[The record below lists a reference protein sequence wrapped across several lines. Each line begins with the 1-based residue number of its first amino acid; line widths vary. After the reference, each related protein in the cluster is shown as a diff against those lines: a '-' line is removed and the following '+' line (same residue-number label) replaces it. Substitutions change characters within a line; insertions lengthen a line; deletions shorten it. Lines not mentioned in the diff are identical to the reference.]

1 MIFVTGDCHGDY
13 GRFKTR
19 AFLKQ
24 TELNKEDYVIV
35 CGDFGYW
42 KDTPDQNYWLDWL
55 NDKSFTTL
63 WVDGNHENFDM
74 LKEIEVV
81 KWKGGK
87 VQFIRPSIIHLMRGQ
102 VFTIDDCK
110 IFAFGGAQSHD
121 IDGGVLD
128 LDDPNF
134 KKKQQGLDL
143 TRQNY
148 RINHV
153 SWWQEEQP
161 SPEEMEEGV
170 RNLEAHQNK
179 VDYIITHDCAA
190 DTKIFVNKYPKDEN
204 DYLSNYLLQIKEKMD
219 FKKWYFGHHHQDK
232 AINNKEIA
240 IYKRIIQ
247 IW

>member
-13 GRFKTR
+13 SRFKTK
-19 AFLKQ
+19 AFSKQ
-24 TELNKEDYVIV
+24 TELTKEDYVIV

-42 KDTPDQNYWLDWL
+42 KDTEEQNYWLDWL
-55 NDKSFTTL
+55 DNKSFTTL
-63 WVDGNHENFDM
+63 WVDGNHENFDK

-81 KWKGGK
+81 NWERGK
-87 VQFIRPSIIHLMRGQ
+87 AQFIRPSIIHLLRGQ

-110 IFAFGGAQSHD
+110 IFTFGGARSHD

-134 KKKQQGLDL
+134 LKKKQVLES
-143 TRQNY
+143 TMQNY

-153 SWWQEEQP
+153 SWWHEEQP
-161 SPEEMEEGV
+161 SLEEMEEGF

-179 VDYIITHDCAA
+179 VNYIVTHDCAA
-190 DTKIFVNKYPKDEN
+190 YTKVFVNQYPKDAN
-204 DYLSNYLLQIKEKMD
+204 DYLPNYLQQIKEKAS

-232 AINNKEIA
+232 AVNDQETV
-240 IYKRIIQ
+240 IYKKIIQ
-247 IW
+247 I